1 MQSHHYFQ
9 TKNSD
14 TYLSSLQQTWPQES
28 PKSSIS
34 ISLGTFPKDAP
45 SHNIPVIGPQSMD
58 SKPQD

>member
-14 TYLSSLQQTWPQES
+14 TYFSSLQQIWPQES
-28 PKSSIS
+28 PKPSIS

-45 SHNIPVIGPQSMD
+45 SYHIPVIGPQSMGAQ
-58 SKPQD
+58 PQE